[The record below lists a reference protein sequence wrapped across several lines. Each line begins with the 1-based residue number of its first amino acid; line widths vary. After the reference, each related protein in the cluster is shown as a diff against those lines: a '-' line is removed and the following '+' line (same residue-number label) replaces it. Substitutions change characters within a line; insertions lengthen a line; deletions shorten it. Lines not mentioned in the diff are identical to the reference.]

1 MTYRKFWMTNG
12 NGQTIQFAD
21 SVSKIFL
28 NNPTG
33 LGVSNTLTSNV
44 YANQLNVISSDQS
57 FNTIG
62 GEYIFYDVS
71 NADKYSLYN
80 DFVTFLTY
88 KPLTLYYQIPT
99 STPKTYSIDVEVLSI
114 EKTEVKTDGML
125 RCSFQLQTLSRW
137 RGAGVIE
144 SYRPSGTLFSTLLD
158 NDSHMPVGVEITMTG
173 TDMENPYITFSQNSE
188 VYGEAKFDGT
198 FSKVYVNSKDGIQ
211 TVELEQ
217 GGSVLANPL
226 SYQDLSISNGTIYVT
241 FIKLAKGSTRLQFGI
256 DSGSFSNILV
266 RYNPIYRSV

>member
-1 MTYRKFWMTNG
+1 MMYRKFWITNG

-44 YANQLNVISSDQS
+44 YVNQLSVVANEQS

-99 STPKTYSIDVEVLSI
+99 STPETYSIDVELLSI

-137 RGAGVIE
+137 KGEEVTIT
-144 SYRPSGTLFSTLLD
+144 GTSDTYTIN
-158 NDSHMPVGVEITMTG
+158 NDSHMPVGYEITIEG
-173 TDMENPYITFSQNSE
+173 TLENPYVLLSQDGQL
-188 VYGEAKFDGT
+188 YGEAKFDDT
-198 FSKVYVNSKDGIQ
+198 TAFNRIYINSKDAEQ
-211 TVELEQ
+211 NVELQQ
-217 GGSVLANPL
+217 GGSVLSNPL
-226 SYQDLSISNGTIYVT
+226 SYQDLSISNGAIYVT
-241 FIKLAKGSTRLQFGI
+241 FLKFPRGESTLTIGM
-256 DSGSFSNILV
+256 DSGSISSVEIK
-266 RYNPIYRSV
+266 YQPIYRSV